1 MIPPTGLARFG
12 GGDGTDPGLQFGL
25 HLATGESIATAG
37 RWPQDSRAMA
47 EVRLQQVE
55 KTYARGKRVLH
66 ELDLTVRDEE
76 FLVLVGPS
84 GCGKSTILRIIA
96 GLEDV
101 TGGRVWIGDRD
112 VTQIPP
118 RERDIAMVFQNYALY
133 PHLTARENLAFG
145 LKIRRRP
152 KAEIDEKV
160 DKAARLLGIEE
171 LLRKLPK
178 ALSGGERQRV
188 ALGRAIVRDPQVFLF
203 DEPLSNLDAKLRS
216 EMRAEISALHRRLR
230 VTTVYVTHDQVEAM
244 TMGQR
249 IVVLN
254 QGIVQQIGEPL
265 EVYHHP
271 RNRFVAGFIGN
282 PSMNFFEDTRAD
294 GGTLLVN
301 GGVVGEVAAGDR
313 SLPSGR
319 FVLGVRPEDLRIDPS
334 GPLGLRVTLVEPTGG
349 ESYVYGAT
357 EGRPVIIRAP
367 GSVRAEIGSEF
378 TYSFD
383 ITRAHFFDVDTE
395 ERIES

>member
-1 MIPPTGLARFG
+1 
-12 GGDGTDPGLQFGL
+12 
-25 HLATGESIATAG
+25 
-37 RWPQDSRAMA
+37 MA
-47 EVRLQQVE
+47 EVRLERVE

-66 ELDLTVRDEE
+66 ELDLNIRDEE

-101 TGGRVWIGDRD
+101 TSGKVWIGDRD
-112 VTQIPP
+112 VTNVAP

-152 KAEIDEKV
+152 KDEIDRKV
-160 DKAARLLGIEE
+160 ESAAKLLGIEE
-171 LLRKLPK
+171 LLGKLPK

-216 EMRAEISALHRRLR
+216 EMRAEISALHRRLK

-249 IVVLN
+249 IVVLSK
-254 QGIVQQIGEPL
+254 GVVQQIGEPL
-265 EVYHHP
+265 EVYHRP
-271 RNRFVAGFIGN
+271 RNKFVAAFIGN
-282 PSMNFFEDTRAD
+282 PSMNFFDDIRAE
-294 GGTLLVN
+294 GPQLVVAGQAAGTLN
-301 GGVVGEVAAGDR
+301 GHTDALSGLGAGR
-313 SLPSGR
+313 AI
-319 FVLGVRPEDLRIDPS
+319 LGVRPENLKLDPS
-334 GPLGLRVTLVEPTGG
+334 GPLRLRVTLVEPTGG
-349 ESYVYGAT
+349 ESYVYGET
-357 EGRPVIIRAP
+357 NGQPVI
-367 GSVRAEIGSEF
+367 VRAHGDVRADIGSELG
-378 TYSFD
+378 YSFD
-383 ITRAHFFDVDTE
+383 LEHAHFFDANTE
-395 ERIES
+395 ERIGL